1 MTDVSVSALKGP
13 SGPKPKR
20 VFSSTNIIIYGT
32 LLVVCLYYLLPL
44 YVMIVT
50 SLKGMPEIRM
60 GNIFSPPVEVTF
72 EPWVKAGQKPVPE
85 LTVMG

>member
-1 MTDVSVSALKGP
+1 MIDASASTLNGP
-13 SGPKPKR
+13 SGPRPKK
-20 VFSSTNIIIYGT
+20 VFSSTNIMIYGT

-60 GNIFSPPVEVTF
+60 GNIFSPVSYTHLRAHET
-72 EPWVKAGQKPVPE
+72 
-85 LTVMG
+85 

>member
-1 MTDVSVSALKGP
+1 MTDASVSTLKGP

-44 YVMIVT
+44 CDDRHIAKRHARN
-50 SLKGMPEIRM
+50 SD
-60 GNIFSPPVEVTF
+60 
-72 EPWVKAGQKPVPE
+72 GQH
-85 LTVMG
+85 L